1 MERPLGELP
10 ISLCMI
16 VKDEEELLAQCLRS
30 CLPYVSEMIVV
41 DTGSVDGT
49 AAIAASFGVKLIQ
62 REWIDDFAVVRNAA
76 LTHATQPWLLVL
88 DADET
93 LEPLPMEQW
102 YGLLEDETKM
112 GYYVQLVSSVDSA
125 AIDELQ
131 DGAPAT
137 TTVKDLVCRLF
148 RNDPRIRFA
157 GAIHEESVSAIEK
170 AFGAEAI
177 GVAPIVVL
185 HEGYREE
192 RLRKR
197 GKRERNARI
206 IEAALAEN
214 PGDPMLRYARG
225 TEFFTYGDWENAA
238 AWLEPLA
245 AELSQHNGYASDVL
259 LKLSH
264 ALRASGRL
272 QDAERWAEQGWRL
285 FGFADFPDLHEAHAA
300 ALLEQDRPEE
310 AIQAYSRALA
320 VGSAPVYYTSAPGAG
335 TYRTLCSA
343 GFAAERQYR
352 WREAAVYYKE
362 ALRIHPGYGPAWERL
377 LMIGALEERFRPVWA
392 EAMEWFLHSGQ
403 KAERS
408 HGQGQRQEG
417 FDSGDRSL
425 GIEGLLARLAD
436 AGLELAAETSS
447 LAIEQLGDQAG
458 FWQGLLLVQQGDAEA
473 GRGQWERY
481 AAQLVDGAKK
491 RQVEACLA
499 ALRLR
504 LRGDSGGDQAAATA
518 QAAAAAAGLAPAAF
532 ARTLLHVRA
541 WPAWQA
547 LLAAAPA
554 REAAAAHMLPP
565 LQWCALLGAKAP
577 APGSAYAAQLLRAAA
592 PVPAAPALLAAGAVA
607 AAAGDW
613 PAAAERFAA
622 ARAGGPRPWLARAA
636 GSGLAAAY
644 AAAARAVAPAPA
656 GAAGLAPAS
665 APAPPFEAYAK
676 EQLAAALAP
685 LLAPPMLISER
696 ELLLR
701 ISSALYS
708 L

>member
-16 VKDEEELLAQCLRS
+16 VRDEEELLAQCLRS

-49 AAIAASFGVKLIQ
+49 AAIAARFGARLIEI
-62 REWIDDFAVVRNAA
+62 EWIDDFAAVRNAA
-76 LTHATQPWLLVL
+76 LTHAAQPWLLVL

-93 LEPLPMEQW
+93 LEPLMMEHW
-102 YGLLEDETKM
+102 HSLLKDETKM

-125 AIDELQ
+125 TIDELQ
-131 DGAPAT
+131 DGAPQTAV
-137 TTVKDLVCRLF
+137 VKDLVCRLF

-157 GAIHEESVSAIEK
+157 GAIHEEAVSAIEK

-177 GVAPIVVL
+177 GLAPIVMQ

-192 RLRKR
+192 RLHKR

-206 IEAALAEN
+206 IEAALAEQ

-245 AELSQHNGYASDVL
+245 AELSQTSRYAFTSDVL

-264 ALRASGRL
+264 ALRASGQL
-272 QDAERWAEQGWRL
+272 QDAEHWAEQGWRI
-285 FGFADFPDLHEAHAA
+285 FGFADFPDLYEAHAA
-300 ALLEQDRPEE
+300 ALLEQDLLGE
-310 AIQAYSRALA
+310 AIQAYERALA

-352 WREAAVYYKE
+352 WREAAAYYKE
-362 ALRIHPGYGPAWERL
+362 ALHIRPGYSPAWERL
-377 LMIGALEERFRPVWA
+377 LMIGALDERFRPIWT
-392 EAMEWFLHSGQ
+392 EAMESFLYNQRLSLECQ
-403 KAERS
+403 
-408 HGQGQRQEG
+408 QGQRQVQKQDADNSRE
-417 FDSGDRSL
+417 SL
-425 GIEGLLARLAD
+425 FSIEGLLWLFAD
-436 AGLELAAETSS
+436 AGLDLAPETSS
-447 LAIEQLGDQAG
+447 LAIEQLGDRAA
-458 FWQGLLLVQQGDAEA
+458 FWHGLLLVQQGDAEA
-473 GRGQWERY
+473 ARYQWERY
-481 AAQLVDGAKK
+481 AQKLADERK
-491 RQVEACLA
+491 RQQAEAYLA
-499 ALRLR
+499 ALQ
-504 LRGDSGGDQAAATA
+504 LRGDQAGTVEHAGAA
-518 QAAAAAAGLAPAAF
+518 QRVAAAAGLAPADF

-554 REAAAAHMLPP
+554 HEAAAAHTLPP
-565 LQWCALLGAKAP
+565 LQWCALLGARAS

-622 ARAGGPRPWLARAA
+622 ARACGPRPWLARAA
-636 GSGLAAAY
+636 GSG
-644 AAAARAVAPAPA
+644 ARGCIRRCCPSGDPARIGVSRPW
-656 GAAGLAPAS
+656 S
-665 APAPPFEAYAK
+665 CRPF
-676 EQLAAALAP
+676 
-685 LLAPPMLISER
+685 
-696 ELLLR
+696 
-701 ISSALYS
+701 
-708 L
+708 